1 MLVNFHEKIITDLKN
16 FKSPI
21 RQLSYDKTNKV
32 YLVNIKDSAYN
43 LDAFTKKVYTSNKI
57 DPPCS
62 NDVLLLTEKYDY
74 LIEFKNQEERNLGTD
89 DLINKNFSSI
99 TTLLAKN
106 LTDIAT
112 LKERYI
118 YLLVYNNDKLSVKDE
133 MNNLLAKNTPYPKKL
148 DYFKKHYFHNIEAFA
163 TPTEFENYY
172 LKHIMNS
179 INNEELIKS

>member
-1 MLVNFHEKIITDLKN
+1 MLVNFHEKIITELKN
-16 FKSPI
+16 FKSHI

-74 LIEFKNQEERNLGTD
+74 LIEFKNQGERNLGTD

-118 YLLVYNNDKLSVKDE
+118 Y
-133 MNNLLAKNTPYPKKL
+133 
-148 DYFKKHYFHNIEAFA
+148 
-163 TPTEFENYY
+163 
-172 LKHIMNS
+172 
-179 INNEELIKS
+179 